1 MIPRRTRAG
10 RRKRS
15 DRNIG
20 VRLGVHRIPGRRD
33 LVADAPHG
41 DDRRGVAELPPQ
53 LADVHVDRARVA
65 GERIAPDPLEQLVA
79 RQHEPAVVEQLPEE
93 IELLQRELD
102 LLVPDLD
109 LAPARVDYEVAVPEL
124 RALAR

>member
-1 MIPRRTRAG
+1 MIPRGTRAG

-33 LVADAPHG
+33 LVADAPYG

-65 GERIAPDPLEQLVA
+65 GERIAPDPLEQLVT
-79 RQHEPAVVEQLPEE
+79 REHEPAVVEQLPQEV
-93 IELLQRELD
+93 ELLRRELD
-102 LLVPDLD
+102 LLVAHAR
-109 LAPARVDYEVAVPEL
+109 LAAARVDPERAVLE
-124 RALAR
+124 